1 MIIFGH
7 SGSQARR
14 RSPAHTPRF
23 TAKWCIGRAGAP
35 SSLCP
40 SRAPLSC
47 STCGVFGLRPNAA
60 FSFDVKRSRFDAR
73 CSPLKHILINNGF

>member
-47 STCGVFGLRPNAA
+47 STCGVSGLRANADKT
-60 FSFDVKRSRFDAR
+60 F
-73 CSPLKHILINNGF
+73 GFVVNSEE

>member
-47 STCGVFGLRPNAA
+47 STCGVFGLRPNASA
-60 FSFDVKRSRFDAR
+60 ISF
-73 CSPLKHILINNGF
+73 LKVNHFRH